1 MNAHIK
7 FAKTRPD
14 AKIPSK
20 RQGDGCYDLYV
31 CFDEEFVTI
40 HPHTV
45 KLVPTGICSTFD
57 SNYRIGFRERGSNT
71 KSASSLWLDRLIL
84 TLQESGL

>member
-7 FAKTRPD
+7 FAKTRHG

-31 CFDEEFVTI
+31 CFDEESVAI
-40 HPHTV
+40 QPHTV

-84 TLQESGL
+84 TLQENGL

>member
-20 RQGDGCYDLYV
+20 RQGDGCYDIYV
-31 CFDEEFVTI
+31 CFDEEFVEI

-45 KLVPTGICSTFD
+45 KLIPTGICSTFD
-57 SNYRIGFRERGSNT
+57 SNYRFGFRERGSNT
-71 KSASSLWLDRLIL
+71 
-84 TLQESGL
+84 